1 MSLPSKRVSTE
12 EVEAEISKRRK
23 MTLRSFEKPGQEQQE
38 AAVVA
43 GRLDSEISVK
53 MDSRV
58 LECSIC
64 FEPLKSPIFQ
74 CDIGHVVC
82 SACLGKIGENCHMCC
97 KTTGYSRCFA
107 LEQFIDAIKV
117 ACSNAKY
124 GCDEFLPYYQ
134 KEKHENECI
143 HVPCFCPVHGCS
155 FRGSTGSLLDHLVNK
170 HEWSPTN
177 LEYNK
182 PLKISMAQDRQFAL
196 FVGEDLSMFL
206 LANIL
211 TDIGNALTIVCIGSH
226 DSGSSYSSKISVVDR
241 VARDK
246 GKFVFLMDPLVATS
260 TLLGGVQLGK
270 FFLLV
275 PPELL
280 DESTHELT
288 INIRIDKINP

>member
-1 MSLPSKRVSTE
+1 
-12 EVEAEISKRRK
+12 
-23 MTLRSFEKPGQEQQE
+23 
-38 AAVVA
+38 
-43 GRLDSEISVK
+43 
-53 MDSRV
+53 
-58 LECSIC
+58 
-64 FEPLKSPIFQ
+64 
-74 CDIGHVVC
+74 
-82 SACLGKIGENCHMCC
+82 
-97 KTTGYSRCFA
+97 
-107 LEQFIDAIKV
+107 
-117 ACSNAKY
+117 
-124 GCDEFLPYYQ
+124 
-134 KEKHENECI
+134 
-143 HVPCFCPVHGCS
+143 
-155 FRGSTGSLLDHLVNK
+155 
-170 HEWSPTN
+170 
-177 LEYNK
+177 
-182 PLKISMAQDRQFAL
+182 MAQDRQFAL